1 MLKHYENE
9 DFKNLISKD
18 MVLVDFFA
26 TWCGPCKML
35 GNVLENV
42 KDSIEII
49 KVNTDQYSEL
59 ANKFRVMSIP
69 YLVFFKDGKE
79 VSSSV
84 GFIDEN
90 TLLEKIKEVKEL

>member
-1 MLKHYENE
+1 MRYYKGE
-9 DFKNLISKD
+9 DFESLVSEGIHLI
-18 MVLVDFFA
+18 DFYA
-26 TWCGPCKML
+26 DWCGPCKML

>member
-1 MLKHYENE
+1 MRYYKGE
-9 DFKNLISKD
+9 DFESLVSEGIHLI
-18 MVLVDFFA
+18 DFYA
-26 TWCGPCKML
+26 DWCGPCKML

-42 KDSIEII
+42 KDSIDII

>member
-1 MLKHYENE
+1 MRYYKGE
-9 DFKNLISKD
+9 DFESLVSEGIHLI
-18 MVLVDFFA
+18 DFYA
-26 TWCGPCKML
+26 DWCGHCKML
-35 GNVLENV
+35 VNVLENV
-42 KDSIEII
+42 KDSIEMI